1 MSERPDVAELTK
13 SGALPK
19 NPFDNDVAPVVS
31 AERSKRKASARV
43 LVMPGL
49 ATVQGPKND
58 AMPPSQ
64 PRSGEEPRA
73 PGTTYAPDFGID
85 DQGIYFD
92 KRDKETGE
100 PIGQVRVCGPLTVL
114 GLARTSH
121 GGSWGYLCEWTDRDG
136 RTKRAVLDCADA
148 FGEVPAFVRPL
159 AEGGLWIAP
168 GQAPKV
174 REFVVSAK
182 TDARARRVDVTG
194 WLDDG
199 SSYVDA
205 SGTVYSGAVLTEPV
219 YFDASNSAKAL
230 PKRGT
235 LETWRATVG
244 AMCTGNTRLVFAV
257 SAAFAATLVRAAG
270 IEGGGFCFVGLSST
284 GKTRALLAA
293 QSVIGARD
301 GIATWEAT
309 KNAIGA
315 MGAEHNDAP
324 LLIDELGQADGR
336 SIGEA
341 LYVLTNGVE
350 KSRAQKD
357 GKDKAR
363 RTWRTLVLSTGEHDV
378 EAAITK
384 AGGKAMAGQVARLP
398 SIPADA
404 GMGHGLFDT
413 VHEHPSGEA
422 FADAIAAA
430 TSANFGT
437 AWPVWLG
444 HLASMGGELR
454 TREVQRRLNA
464 FRARVAEEVQGS
476 SGEVRRVLSRF
487 AVVAAAGELATEA
500 GITGWQTGE
509 AERAALV
516 CLKAWLFARGGTGS
530 EEKAKLL
537 RHVRLLLE
545 TEQARFQRVN
555 VAGPKLVSG
564 SEPPP
569 RMLGYLSSDGDTA
582 FIPSES
588 FREHFATG
596 SAPQCIRWLLEDGIL
611 EPGAEPGR
619 HGRKVDVGGHRQR
632 LMVVNVGRLLDV

>member
-1 MSERPDVAELTK
+1 MGERPDVAELTK
-13 SGALPK
+13 SGALPRD
-19 NPFDNDVAPVVS
+19 PFSAEVAPVVS
-31 AERSKRKASARV
+31 VTEPGKRRHRARMHVVLPSADAAEPDSMHAADTT
-43 LVMPGL
+43 PTG
-49 ATVQGPKND
+49 AE
-58 AMPPSQ
+58 A
-64 PRSGEEPRA
+64 GE
-73 PGTTYAPDFGID
+73 TTYAASFGVD
-85 DQGIYFD
+85 ARGVYFD
-92 KRDKETGE
+92 REDRDSGDVVR
-100 PIGQVRVCGPLTVL
+100 VRVCGPLVVL
-114 GLARTSH
+114 GMARTSH
-121 GGSWGYLCEWTDRDG
+121 GGSWGSLVEWIDRDG

-148 FGEVPAFVRPL
+148 YGEVPAFVRPL
-159 AEGGLWIAP
+159 ADGGLWIAP
-168 GQAPKV
+168 GQAAKV
-174 REFVVSAK
+174 RDFVTGA
-182 TDARARRVDVTG
+182 TTTARARRVDVTG

-199 SSYVDA
+199 SAYVDA
-205 SGTVYSGAVLTEPV
+205 SGTVYSSGALLEPV
-219 YFDASNSAKAL
+219 FFDGSSSARSLA
-230 PKRGT
+230 KRGT
-235 LETWRATVG
+235 LETWRSSVG
-244 AMCTGNTRLVFAV
+244 RMCAGNTRLVFAV
-257 SAAFAATLVRAAG
+257 SAAFAAPLIRAAG

-293 QSVIGARD
+293 QSVVGARD

-357 GKDKAR
+357 GRDKVR

-404 GMGHGLFDT
+404 GRGHGLFDT
-413 VHEHPSGEA
+413 VHEHTSGEA
-422 FADAIAAA
+422 FADAVAAA
-430 TSANFGT
+430 TSTNCGT

-444 HLASMGGELR
+444 HLSGMGEERRG
-454 TREVQRRLNA
+454 REVRRKIDT
-464 FRARVAEEVQGS
+464 FRTKVTAEVQGS

-500 GITGWQTGE
+500 GITGWRAGE

-516 CLKAWLFARGGTGS
+516 CLKAWLSARGGTGS

-545 TEQARFQRVN
+545 TEQARFERVS
-555 VAGPKLVSG
+555 VHGSKLVSV
-564 SEPPP
+564 SPEPPQ

-582 FIPSES
+582 FIPLES
-588 FREHFATG
+588 FRSNFTTG
-596 SAPQCIRWLLEDGIL
+596 PAPQCIRWLLDDGSL
-611 EPGAEPGR
+611 EAAAEPDR
-619 HGRKVDVGGHRQR
+619 HGRKLEIGGRRQR
-632 LMVVNVGRLLDV
+632 FMIINVKRLLDV